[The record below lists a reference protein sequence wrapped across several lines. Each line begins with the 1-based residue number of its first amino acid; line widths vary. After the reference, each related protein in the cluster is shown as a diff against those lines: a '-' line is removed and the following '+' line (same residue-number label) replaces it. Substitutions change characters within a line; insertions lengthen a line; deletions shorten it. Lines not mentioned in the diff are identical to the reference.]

1 MGNNEIE
8 ILLYHIFSWKWTA
21 VW

>member
-1 MGNNEIE
+1 MGNNELD
-8 ILLYHIFSWKWTA
+8 ILLYHIFSGKRAA